1 MTKRCE
7 MTFVEGNVDRECGK
21 PAISATTIDGVPV
34 CRTCAEQMAD
44 EGFMP
49 ADWRDNV
56 PKPVCDTCND
66 THEMWLGTEQRG
78 DHRKVMCTHC
88 PTPCQKCRQ
97 GGNGPYCT
105 NTPCD
110 CPCHIKK
117 VDLGDVWFAAPPDPL
132 YSRRRR
138 TEVATL
144 VAREVFPLRPR
155 CIVVSDSPA
164 WADVYDQDAEKAVI
178 TIRVESR
185 KLDALTALE
194 AALAVLEGQ
203 L

>member
-1 MTKRCE
+1 MTARCE

-34 CRTCAEQMAD
+34 CRECAEQMD
-44 EGFMP
+44 KEGFMFVG
-49 ADWRDNV
+49 WRDNV

-66 THEMWLGTEQRG
+66 THMMSFHEDEY
-78 DHRKVMCTHC
+78 VMCTRC
-88 PTPCQKCRQ
+88 PVPCQKCRQ

-105 NTPCD
+105 HTPCD
-110 CPCHIKK
+110 CACHVKTTAEAF
-117 VDLGDVWFAAPPDPL
+117 FAKNGPL

-138 TEVATL
+138 NAAATE

-178 TIRVESR
+178 TIRVESQ